1 MKQILTHIQFPLI
14 PLTLKISLVFSLS
27 TILIA
32 QNVGH
37 LSGTV
42 IDEKTGEP
50 LVGVNVLIQN
60 TFIGTATDNQGHFE
74 IPNLKFGDYNVIA
87 SMIGYRKELIK
98 NISIQSG
105 TDHFLDIRLKR
116 DVLASPA
123 VIVTASRRE
132 QDIMESPLSVAVVG
146 IRQIEEKA
154 AISLV
159 EILPYEAGV
168 NTVKGQL
175 NIRGASGYTMGAG
188 ERSLL
193 LLDGVPL
200 LGSAA
205 GNITWSVIPTSEIA
219 QVEIVKSGG
228 SALYGSSALGGVL
241 NIITRNAPTTPET
254 RIRVKMGGYSQ
265 PKYIQWQWRDK
276 PGLFYTTELTHAR
289 PFGPHN
295 FWIRAQ
301 RRYSDGYTQLT
312 WMELNNITGK
322 AKLNFGKHFST
333 SLYVNYYTDRSGL
346 ESQWKS
352 PADPFEAPI
361 GEEDNYGKGSKL
373 HINGFFN
380 YISSPNVVIKIKG
393 ALYDVHWQNYGT
405 NQDFSN
411 EKKYFGEVQFATN
424 WSKSLN
430 TTAGIVLQRTSID
443 ARIFGDHHSLSTAAY
458 LLTQQ
463 RMFQEVTVSAG
474 GRWETYQV
482 DDKTLDQSL
491 APQVAL
497 NWKHNDWLAVR
508 GSIGWGFRVPTVA
521 ELFTR
526 SKLNVFIVESNPDL
540 KAETSISLETGC
552 TVMLPGKE
560 WLPNLKLDVG
570 LFQNEFKNLIEPS
583 LKPDVPDT
591 IQFQNIK
598 DARITGA
605 EVGLKSALL
614 KNKLLLGIA
623 YTWLD
628 PLEVNTSGTVID
640 TLSYRFRHTL
650 VSTIT
655 GYWLRFSVTLEHRYS
670 SRMDKVELFDE
681 NPLTEQDKRVP
692 IRLWNASV
700 SYSWH
705 HWEFLLRCENL
716 FQYYYTELERNL
728 GTERN
733 FSLTCSKVF

>member
-1 MKQILTHIQFPLI
+1 MEQTHNYIQSSLI

-32 QNVGH
+32 QNRGQ

-42 IDEKTGEP
+42 TDGKTGEP
-50 LVGVNVLIQN
+50 LMGVNVLIQN
-60 TFIGTATDNQGHFE
+60 TFIGTATDNQGRFE
-74 IPNLKFGDYNVIA
+74 IPNLKSGNYNVIA

-98 NISIQSG
+98 DISIESG
-105 TDHFLDIRLKR
+105 ADHFLDIRLKQ
-116 DVLASPA
+116 DVLASPT

-146 IRQIEEKA
+146 IRQIKEKA

-159 EILPYEAGV
+159 DVLPYEAGV

-219 QVEIVKSGG
+219 RVEIVKSGG

-265 PKYIQWQWRDK
+265 PKYDQWQWRDK

-289 PFGPHN
+289 PFGPHS

-301 RRYSDGYTQLT
+301 RRYSDGYTQLN

-333 SLYVNYYTDRSGL
+333 SLYVNYYADRNGL

-380 YISSPNVVIKIKG
+380 YISSPNVFIKMKG

-405 NQDFSN
+405 NQDYSN

-424 WSKSLN
+424 WSKFLN
-430 TTAGIVLQRTSID
+430 TIAGIVLQKAAID
-443 ARIFGDHHSLSTAAY
+443 ARIFGNHHSFSTAAY
-458 LLTQQ
+458 LLAQQ
-463 RMFQEVTVSAG
+463 RMFQEITLSAG
-474 GRWETYQV
+474 GRWESYQV

-491 APQVAL
+491 APQLAL
-497 NWKHNDWLAVR
+497 NWKHNDWIAVR
-508 GSIGWGFRVPTVA
+508 GSVGWGFRVPTIA

-526 SKLNVFIVESNPDL
+526 SKLNVFTVEPNPDL
-540 KAETSISLETGC
+540 VAETSVSLETGG
-552 TVMLPGKE
+552 TLMLPGKG
-560 WLPNLKLDVG
+560 WLPNLKLDVS
-570 LFQNEFKNLIEPS
+570 LFQNEFINLIEPRP
-583 LKPDVPDT
+583 KPDNPKI
-591 IQFQNIK
+591 IQFINIT

-628 PLEVNTSGTVID
+628 PLEVDSSGTVID

-655 GYWLRFSVTLEHRYS
+655 GYWMGFSATLEHRYS

-692 IRLWNASV
+692 IRLWNASI
-700 SYSWH
+700 SYTWNN
-705 HWEFLLRCENL
+705 WEFLLRCENL
-716 FQYYYTELERNL
+716 FQYYYVELERNM
-728 GTERN
+728 GEERN
-733 FSLTCSKVF
+733 ISLTCSKVF